1 MKKMKMRMNKK
12 SKKKSLPKNLKDKE
26 NHSDKAKDLNSI
38 TIEVEIKEVTKE
50 VINLGKIRV
59 EKVETGKITTRE
71 AIKEVTSLGKT
82 KVDKVETGKIT
93 TEITITVEESPSTEG
108 EENLSTT
115 DVEMINF
122 HLKY

>member
-1 MKKMKMRMNKK
+1 
-12 SKKKSLPKNLKDKE
+12 
-26 NHSDKAKDLNSI
+26 
-38 TIEVEIKEVTKE
+38 
-50 VINLGKIRV
+50 
-59 EKVETGKITTRE
+59 VETGKITTRE

-93 TEITITVEESPSTEG
+93 TEITTTAEESPSTEG